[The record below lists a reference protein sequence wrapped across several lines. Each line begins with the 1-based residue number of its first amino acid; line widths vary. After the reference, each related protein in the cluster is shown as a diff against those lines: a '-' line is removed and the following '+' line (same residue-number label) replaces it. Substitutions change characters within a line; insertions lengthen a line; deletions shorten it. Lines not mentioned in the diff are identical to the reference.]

1 MVNKNS
7 DLGLQENN
15 AIYHNLRELEKELES
30 DLDRILGDLTSIDIE
45 RDNLQNNRY
54 LEEAIQDI
62 IWEQVQNQLAVQLGE
77 EFIKENRGQ
86 TLDLRKSA
94 HIQTSKNFEK
104 AKFATHNQDVDYK
117 ERFSL

>member
-86 TLDLRKSA
+86 TFIIFLFR
-94 HIQTSKNFEK
+94 
-104 AKFATHNQDVDYK
+104 
-117 ERFSL
+117 

>member
-62 IWEQVQNQLAVQLGE
+62 IWEQVQNQLAVQLLSL
-77 EFIKENRGQ
+77 I
-86 TLDLRKSA
+86 
-94 HIQTSKNFEK
+94 HI
-104 AKFATHNQDVDYK
+104 
-117 ERFSL
+117 